1 MYYHYTMD
9 PYTNDSRRER
19 MGKAVLTD
27 GRERYDKGM
36 RSRVFLF
43 ALFLIAGALTLP
55 LVAQAGIPF
64 FGPIIPAAYN
74 VCAPSWGQLIEVINN
89 IIQLLITLAIVFVA
103 PLMIAYAGFLFVT
116 NPVNASGISKA
127 REVLTNT
134 VVGIVIALAGWLIVD
149 AIMAVLYNAN
159 ASDRSGSV
167 LGTWSNLITSG
178 GITPCIRIAGSL
190 RQADLVPGVPPTDVT
205 GVSATGDLAAPPAG
219 REGTSCDPSRVQAA
233 ALTGGYTLS
242 NMQANI
248 FACIAAP
255 ESSCASDGT
264 LLLNYNW
271 AGAYSLPASTA
282 AGAFQV
288 LLKRNSGCYENPA
301 CYTAVNSAFGT
312 TAYGP
317 TNRLNCASGFDSN
330 GIQLPGSAIVGTCL
344 MAAASLNCSASAA
357 ACLLQGRGGIFED
370 WRADSRSSRQTQCI
384 NSGGAIGGG

>member
-1 MYYHYTMD
+1 
-9 PYTNDSRRER
+9 
-19 MGKAVLTD
+19 MGKAVLN
-27 GRERYDKGM
+27 GSEGRYDRGM
-36 RSRVFLF
+36 RSRLPLF
-43 ALFLIAGALTLP
+43 ALFFAVSFLALP
-55 LVAQAGIPF
+55 PAAQAGIPF

-255 ESSCASDGT
+255 ESTCASDGQV
-264 LLLNYNW
+264 LQNDRW
-271 AGAYSLPASTA
+271 GAGTDSAHKGSTA

-288 LLKRNSGCYENPA
+288 LLSSNHSCYEKTP
-301 CYTAVNSAFGT
+301 CYTAVNSVYGT
-312 TAYGP
+312 TYGP
-317 TNRLNCASGFDSN
+317 TDLLNCHNGFDSIGN
-330 GIQLPGSAIVGTCL
+330 PRPANTLVQVCL
-344 MAAASLNCSASAA
+344 TAAASLNCSASAA